1 MHPDTPVEALMT
13 RRPVT
18 VMASHSV
25 DEALALLEIHPFRH
39 LPVVDGDELVGMVSD
54 RDLALAA
61 ALPRGRRSPGRG
73 KRARRLVEEIL
84 RAPVRSVAPSMPAR
98 AAVELM
104 LDHRIGS
111 LPVVEGGKLVGI
123 LTTTDVLR
131 LLERYES
138 CLDSATRRGASVEAH
153 MNPHVETAEPQ
164 DDLLEAAERLHASGV
179 RHLPVVAGGEL
190 VGMLSDRDVRR
201 GLARLV
207 REDRRAEAEGSAR
220 IPRLRV
226 EDSMS
231 SPCKTIQRDRPLREA
246 AKSLLDH
253 RIGALVVL
261 HEKRTVG
268 ILTQTDLLAHYRDW
282 SRQPG

>member
-1 MHPDTPVEALMT
+1 
-13 RRPVT
+13 
-18 VMASHSV
+18 
-25 DEALALLEIHPFRH
+25 
-39 LPVVDGDELVGMVSD
+39 
-54 RDLALAA
+54 
-61 ALPRGRRSPGRG
+61 
-73 KRARRLVEEIL
+73 
-84 RAPVRSVAPSMPAR
+84 
-98 AAVELM
+98 
-104 LDHRIGS
+104 
-111 LPVVEGGKLVGI
+111 
-123 LTTTDVLR
+123 
-131 LLERYES
+131 
-138 CLDSATRRGASVEAH
+138 
-153 MNPHVETAEPQ
+153 
-164 DDLLEAAERLHASGV
+164 
-179 RHLPVVAGGEL
+179 
-190 VGMLSDRDVRR
+190 MLSDRDVRR

-282 SRQPG
+282 SRLPG